1 MTPTNTKSWQH
12 RTIYQVVQNKQ
23 LRTVSLHSSTASTSK
38 SSQGFPSL
46 VWKILF
52 PLFFLYFLLVVGTEY
67 NYITCSITI
76 YMWITLSSNLLR
88 SPRILKQTTPTCSN
102 GSGLAFPDIFRRN
115 PRFATLEVILP
126 KMQRRIFSFPRGK
139 ARVSPPGRGWRVFSK
154 WYFDIWE
161 KPSILVLI
169 FEEFLDLGNKNL
181 EDIILF
187 SAVSLKNY
195 VILKMSFWISLN
207 SPVFPYLWLTPSFT
221 IWNEKSYLLGK
232 VQLAF
237 RANQSCRNWCRCLWT
252 IRRADSTVGRQHT

>member
-1 MTPTNTKSWQH
+1 
-12 RTIYQVVQNKQ
+12 
-23 LRTVSLHSSTASTSK
+23 
-38 SSQGFPSL
+38 
-46 VWKILF
+46 
-52 PLFFLYFLLVVGTEY
+52 
-67 NYITCSITI
+67 
-76 YMWITLSSNLLR
+76 MWITLSSNLLR

-102 GSGLAFPDIFRRN
+102 LRDGVPRYFPAKPEVCDLGSHFTKDAAEDLLLPTWQGDGFTTREGYEGFFPSDI
-115 PRFATLEVILP
+115 
-126 KMQRRIFSFPRGK
+126 
-139 ARVSPPGRGWRVFSK
+139 
-154 WYFDIWE
+154 
-161 KPSILVLI
+161 LI
-169 FEEFLDLGNKNL
+169 FERSQVFWSWSLKSSWILVSNKNL
-181 EDIILF
+181 EDMILF